1 MNRSHV
7 LEIALSIAIGAL
19 LINSVAISRDFQ
31 DSWILEGLEVTFALF
46 VITYAVTF
54 FSERKVSK
62 MIVLAVIGRFVFHLI
77 PNLKYAWFQGIWI
90 DQHSQYALA
99 NHVCNEGFI
108 APSGPFNF
116 SVYSTTPLIHLTF
129 AIFSISLNIELV
141 SSIKYLPVLLSPI
154 YPLLT
159 YTIMRK
165 LKVPWG
171 TTALKYA
178 LFVSS
183 VPIGAYYVVSGSLF
197 GSLLVFLTLS
207 SLITSIHGNDRR
219 HRFLFIFFVCALAAS
234 HSSSSVLLSIFIL
247 AIYLLQKLS
256 FFRLKQYVKASAVF
270 TTLSISG
277 AWLVFSAGTTLEKI
291 VGTFFSGASGEPTPG
306 SEQVPLRFFELAR
319 VNMSEAIKSVLPFYG
334 GDIFLLLMSFVG
346 LLVLLKMW
354 KQLDGVSRFL
364 TVLFGAMFSSI
375 PIGLLLR
382 VGGFRTLGFARL
394 LVPFFSA
401 IFILHLSKRKTWMRA
416 IILLPLIL
424 LGTFQFYICQ
434 PLIPSANVLF
444 ADLPA
449 NEPLVYVNLVNSV
462 YQRQM
467 INFVKD
473 HATGRFA
480 LDGVT
485 RSQMVGLTDLDFVLE
500 HIGWVNYYPLGKG
513 DLERKYDCFLI
524 HLPGISG
531 GFNEKAEIRTRQ
543 VILAAI
549 CNSNIVYTNGE
560 SYILANTFSQR

>member
-1 MNRSHV
+1 MNRSHM

-31 DSWILEGLEVTFALF
+31 DSWILEGLEVTFTLF

-54 FSERKVSK
+54 FSEKKVSK
-62 MIVLAVIGRFVFHLI
+62 MIALAVIGRFVLLLI

-108 APSGPFNF
+108 APQGPFNF

-129 AIFSISLNIELV
+129 AIFSIIPNIQLV
-141 SSIKYLPVLLSPI
+141 YSIKYLPVLLSPI

-159 YTIMRK
+159 YTIMKK

-183 VPIGAYYVVSGSLF
+183 VPISPYYVVSGSSF

-207 SLITSIHGNDRR
+207 SLITLIHGNDRR
-219 HRFLFIFFVCALAAS
+219 YRFIFIFFICVLAAS

-247 AIYLLQKLS
+247 IIYLLQKAS
-256 FFRLKQYVKASAVF
+256 FFRLKPYVKTLAVL
-270 TTLSISG
+270 TTISISV
-277 AWLVFSAGTTLEKI
+277 AWLMFSAGTTLEKI
-291 VGTFFSGASGEPTPG
+291 VGTFFSGVFGEPTPG
-306 SEQVPLRFFELAR
+306 AEQVPVRFFELAR
-319 VNMSEAIKSVLPFYG
+319 LNMLEAIKSVLPFYG
-334 GDIFLLLMSFVG
+334 GDIFVLLMSFAG
-346 LLVLLKMW
+346 LLILLKMRR
-354 KQLDGVSRFL
+354 QLDDASKFL
-364 TVLFGAMFSSI
+364 TVLFGAVFSSI

-394 LVPFFSA
+394 LFPFFSA
-401 IFILHLSKRKTWMRA
+401 IFILHLSKRKGWMRA
-416 IILLPLIL
+416 IILLPMIL
-424 LGTFQFYICQ
+424 LCTLQFYNCQ

-449 NEPLVYVNLVNSV
+449 SEPIVYVNLVNSV

-467 INFVKD
+467 INFAKD

-480 LDGVT
+480 LDIVT
-485 RSQMVGLTDLDFVLE
+485 ANQIVGLTGLDFVLE
-500 HIGWVNYYPLGKG
+500 HVGWAVYYPLDKSE
-513 DLERKYDCFLI
+513 LEREYDCFLI

-531 GFNEKAEIRTRQ
+531 GFGEKAEMRTRH
-543 VILAAI
+543 VILEAI
-549 CNSNIVYTNGE
+549 YDSRIVYTNGE
-560 SYILANTFSQR
+560 SYILAKNSS

>member
-1 MNRSHV
+1 M
-7 LEIALSIAIGAL
+7 LKIALSIAIGVL

-54 FSERKVSK
+54 FSEKKVSK
-62 MIVLAVIGRFVFHLI
+62 MIALAVIGRFVLLLI

-108 APSGPFNF
+108 APQGPFNF

-129 AIFSISLNIELV
+129 AIFSIVLNIELV
-141 SSIKYLPVLLSPI
+141 YSIKYLPVLLSPI

-183 VPIGAYYVVSGSLF
+183 VPIGAYYVVTGSSF
-197 GSLLVFLTLS
+197 GSLLLFVTLS

-219 HRFLFIFFVCALAAS
+219 YRFLFIFFVCALAAS

-247 AIYLLQKLS
+247 TIYLLQKAS
-256 FFRLKQYVKASAVF
+256 FSRLKPYVKTSAVL
-270 TTLSISG
+270 TTISVSG
-277 AWLVFSAGTTLEKI
+277 AWLMFSARHTLEKI
-291 VGTFFSGASGEPTPG
+291 VGTFFSGVGGQPTPG
-306 SEQVPLRFFELAR
+306 AEQVPSRFFELAR
-319 VNMSEAIKSVLPFYG
+319 VNMLEAIKSALPFYG
-334 GDIFLLLMSFVG
+334 GDIFVLLMSFAG
-346 LLVLLKMW
+346 LLILLKMW
-354 KQLDGVSRFL
+354 TQLDGASKFL
-364 TVLFGAMFSSI
+364 TVLFGAVFSTI

-394 LVPFFSA
+394 LFPIFSA
-401 IFILHLSKRKTWMRA
+401 IFILHLGKRKAWMRA
-416 IILLPLIL
+416 IILLPMIL
-424 LGTFQFYICQ
+424 LATFQFYICQ

-444 ADLPA
+444 ADLPT
-449 NEPLVYVNLVNSV
+449 NEPIVYVNLVNSV

-467 INFVKD
+467 INFAKD
-473 HATGRFA
+473 HATGHFA
-480 LDGVT
+480 LDSVT
-485 RSQMVGLTDLDFVLE
+485 KDQMLGLTDLDFVLE
-500 HIGWVNYYPLGKG
+500 HIGWVHYYPLGKG

-531 GFNEKAEIRTRQ
+531 GFGEKAEMRTRH
-543 VILAAI
+543 VILEAI
-549 CNSNIVYTNGE
+549 YDSSIVYTNGE
-560 SYILANTFSQR
+560 SYILANNFS